1 MRTGLCSIVQD
12 HVCNRS
18 LHALYAPNNG
28 SEDRVEPGAGEAMRD
43 LGYELRRIPIL
54 RASVNR
60 PWIAARLRRS
70 ALGEEGPV
78 EEEHVQTNDERDYDR
93 GYRSGY
99 AMVDQGTH
107 HVVVAAEDQQ
117 RDEREGDAKG
127 EHHLAYHQRA
137 TGVDPYGEDGQRGE
151 HRDEATQEQR
161 YPAVDEALHHHL
173 PGHCPHRGAREA

>member
-1 MRTGLCSIVQD
+1 MQ
-12 HVCNRS
+12 
-18 LHALYAPNNG
+18 
-28 SEDRVEPGAGEAMRD
+28 D
-43 LGYELRRIPIL
+43 LGYELPRITIL

-70 ALGEEGPV
+70 ASGEECSV

-117 RDEREGDAKG
+117 WDEREGDAKG

-137 TGVDPYGEDGQRGE
+137 TGVDPYGEDGQREE
-151 HRDEATQEQR
+151 HGRVVAR
-161 YPAVDEALHHHL
+161 HHL
-173 PGHCPHRGAREA
+173 ELLEGLVDVADTGQAVGVEECCSHDEHAGVDGPGDD